1 MCVNRAWVK
10 KKNTATMITAINQV
24 CIEWGGWANF

>member
-1 MCVNRAWVK
+1 MCVNRAWV

-24 CIEWGGWANF
+24 CIEWGGWADC